1 MPFIIKKLLIIWVF
15 MLISN
20 ISVCAGMHN
29 KANVKS
35 GTYNASILKNRKSQS
50 MATFIKKHPS
60 NIVII
65 ILIIVYILIL
75 LSWNQEEKKGD
86 ISCIFKW
93 RREYQLNTSKA
104 AYIREVLKWCVEN
117 MSSKKGNNFP
127 RLEISYYKHKK
138 NAGVYYSH
146 NKMIRIH
153 VNTHN
158 NVLELTDTIIHEY
171 QHHIDM
177 PTQKQQ
183 KEYNELTVKNG
194 YWNNPYEIKAR
205 ESGLKLRDACAK
217 ELFKKGFLVIK

>member
-1 MPFIIKKLLIIWVF
+1 VLRNTVIQLNDENSDAPRLRAYDWAVTNYAKGHPTVLLVQSQDGSSAIMDPNMSYEGELRKHHRLLFDPFRRGTHIFFEIDGLIHRSTVGQ
-15 MLISN
+15 L
-20 ISVCAGMHN
+20 
-29 KANVKS
+29 
-35 GTYNASILKNRKSQS
+35 
-50 MATFIKKHPS
+50 TFIK
-60 NIVII
+60 
-65 ILIIVYILIL
+65 
-75 LSWNQEEKKGD
+75 W
-86 ISCIFKW
+86 CI
-93 RREYQLNTSKA
+93 
-104 AYIREVLKWCVEN
+104 EN

-171 QHHIDM
+171 QHHLDM

-183 KEYNELTVKNG
+183 KEYNELTAKNG

-217 ELFKKGFLVIK
+217 ELFIKGFLVII

>member
-1 MPFIIKKLLIIWVF
+1 
-15 MLISN
+15 MLIAN
-20 ISVCAGMHN
+20 ISVYAGMHN
-29 KANVKS
+29 KATVRS
-35 GTYNASILKNRKSQS
+35 GTHNASILKNRKSQS
-50 MATFIKKHPS
+50 IATFIKKHPS
-60 NIVII
+60 DIVIF

-75 LSWNQEEKKGD
+75 LPWNQEGKKEV
-86 ISCIFKW
+86 ISTIFKW

-117 MSSKKGNNFP
+117 MNTKKGNNFP
-127 RLEISYYKHKK
+127 HLEISYYKHKK
-138 NAGVYYSH
+138 NAGLYDSYI
-146 NKMIRIH
+146 KMIRIN
-153 VNTHN
+153 VNNHN

-171 QHHIDM
+171 QHHLDM